1 VSRSADDTA
10 TATIEGQDIICF
22 ATRQP
27 MNPRAC
33 LVAHGVDVEHFRTAG
48 DPDISAWPCARTA
61 TAFRGPV
68 RRYHDVVTVFRRR
81 R

>member
-1 VSRSADDTA
+1 
-10 TATIEGQDIICF
+10 
-22 ATRQP
+22 